1 MFSAQRSG
9 MDAPGAMVQ
18 GLLCSLLIGTVIKTL
33 GRQLGLALAAIIL
46 PAVLTLLLNLACCRL
61 GWVRGGELKLQ

>member
-1 MFSAQRSG
+1 

-18 GLLCSLLIGTVIKTL
+18 VLLCSLLIGTVIKTQ
-33 GRQLGLALAAIIL
+33 GQQLGLAPAAIIL